1 MNRLYMQFGTGR
13 RMDVLAKWPGS
24 IRHRCNAGGRPRL
37 MPDNDSIEAQQAQ
50 LLGRIAAQDSSAL
63 SDFYDQTASS
73 LFSFALK
80 MLHDTHDAEEVIQDV
95 FVQIWNKAQSDRKST
110 RLN

>member
-13 RMDVLAKWPGS
+13 RTDVLAKSPVS
-24 IRHRCNAGGRPRL
+24 IRHRCNPGGRPRF
-37 MPDNDSIEAQQAQ
+37 MPDKDSIEAQQAR

-80 MLHDTHDAEEVIQDV
+80 MLHDTHDT
-95 FVQIWNKAQSDRKST
+95 RK
-110 RLN
+110 